1 MGKNLKGK
9 EFGLGISQREDG
21 YYVGRYTNKYG
32 RRVQKLFLKLQEC
45 RQWLPQ
51 SIDIPQR
58 NGELVNLKARRDI
71 ERFH

>member
-9 EFGLGISQREDG
+9 ELGLGISQREDG

-45 RQWLPQ
+45 DSGWLTPHIAMNTAIWI
-51 SIDIPQR
+51 SQR
-58 NGELVNLKARRDI
+58 K
-71 ERFH
+71 

>member
-9 EFGLGISQREDG
+9 ELGLGISQREDG

-45 RQWLPQ
+45 RQWLAPYIAMNTAIWI
-51 SIDIPQR
+51 S
-58 NGELVNLKARRDI
+58 RRK
-71 ERFH
+71 

>member
-9 EFGLGISQREDG
+9 ELGLGISQREDG

-45 RQWLPQ
+45 RQWLAD
-51 SIDIPQR
+51 S
-58 NGELVNLKARRDI
+58 AYRD
-71 ERFH
+71 

>member
-9 EFGLGISQREDG
+9 ELGLGISQREDG

-45 RQWLPQ
+45 RQWLRI
-51 SIDIPQR
+51 SR
-58 NGELVNLKARRDI
+58 
-71 ERFH
+71 